1 MRIILVAL
9 LSSLILAT
17 GVHAAEPGAKTEQL
31 QAIGEWKVCGP
42 SSGLALYG
50 EEGPSGGL
58 WVLEEALEHEVGG
71 APSRGVILTF
81 ASTSCPPCVNGLK
94 VLQRLAP
101 EAKKAHVEIVVVMIP
116 PFPQSIA
123 AFFQEHGVTVP
134 ALKDKFGT
142 FYARWT
148 GEKLDNARLPRT
160 FMVNNAQQ
168 IVGIYGSEGADF
180 EDVMRQGLREIDQR
194 CRRQ

>member
-1 MRIILVAL
+1 M
-9 LSSLILAT
+9 
-17 GVHAAEPGAKTEQL
+17 
-31 QAIGEWKVCGP
+31 
-42 SSGLALYG
+42 
-50 EEGPSGGL
+50 
-58 WVLEEALEHEVGG
+58 
-71 APSRGVILTF
+71 
-81 ASTSCPPCVNGLK
+81 NGLK